1 MLMLML
7 WCIECGVHAD
17 ERIMLMDMNI
27 YALAMMRTEEC
38 TCSWDMMLV
47 MLVSM
52 TCLPM
57 QLVGN
62 KRR

>member
-1 MLMLML
+1 MT
-7 WCIECGVHAD
+7 
-17 ERIMLMDMNI
+17 RS
-27 YALAMMRTEEC
+27 EEC

-57 QLVGN
+57 QLAGN
-62 KRR
+62 QGTTIGWRTRIRGELHAPYPRYLARPKW